1 MRSIHFVF
9 IFLWAFTS
17 YANEDLVFSKVFPE
31 FSQLQIETVVQKKS
45 SSKFAELYNDLD
57 RYYLAAPLGTLTQ
70 QQFDYLIQFYGSRSK
85 VSYEASRNYDLT
97 DFLPPSIQAVINQT
111 FNPIEYSFEPL
122 YDEQYDS
129 LLENDSDS
137 AMDFWALR
145 KNGLGTQTN
154 CWNTTFENLNA
165 ILFNSTQY
173 RLFLPGRWTA
183 NDEVDSNSQII
194 PFDDITTWDM
204 LVIREKSFVA
214 PDSAMLMHTAIFLN
228 KNVVFEKTDSSAN
241 DPYRL
246 SLVQDVLAKYKE
258 IFGDQLVVEYR
269 RVQKPFLNDTSYT
282 MDPIVLN
289 IIKKLHPQV
298 DTNSIAAGCE
308 TGMGGGCDM
317 YLQAVVPTE
326 IITYKKT
333 GRGILKGPK
342 RVLDRFSPL

>member
-31 FSQLQIETVVQKKS
+31 FSQLQIEASVQKKS
-45 SSKFAELYNDLD
+45 STKFSELYNEQD
-57 RYYLAAPLGTLTQ
+57 RYYLTTSLGPLTR
-70 QQFDYLIQFYGSRSK
+70 QQFDSLIQHYGSRSQ
-85 VSYEASRNYDLT
+85 VSFDAERSYELS

-111 FNPIEYSFEPL
+111 FSPIEHSFGESL
-122 YDEQYDS
+122 YNEEYDS
-129 LLENDSDS
+129 LLDSES
-137 AMDFWALR
+137 AIDLWALR

-154 CWNTTFENLNA
+154 CWNTTFENINA
-165 ILFNSTQY
+165 ILFNSTTY

-183 NDEVDSNSQII
+183 NDEVDANTQMISENEIQLW
-194 PFDDITTWDM
+194 DI
-204 LVIREKSFVA
+204 LVIREKSFVV
-214 PDSAMLMHTAIFLN
+214 PDVAMLMHTAIFLN
-228 KNVVFEKTDSSAN
+228 KNVVFEKTDSTEN

-246 SLVQDVLAKYKE
+246 SLAQDVLAKYKE

-269 RVQKPFLNDTSYT
+269 RVQKPFLSEMMYSS
-282 MDPIVLN
+282 DPIVLN
-289 IIKKLHPQV
+289 IIKKFHPQV
-298 DTNSIAAGCE
+298 DTNTIVAGCE
-308 TGMGGGCDM
+308 TGMGGGCDV

-326 IITYKKT
+326 IIIYKKT